1 MGRYS
6 GSGRATTS
14 GYLFLDVR
22 YLQRNGYL
30 RPGTASSQRWS
41 RRGEQLA
48 SINLSAWDG
57 HVTLSYRTRD
67 RGSEEWEQKEYP
79 VSLEWTRCNYGG
91 ERAWF
96 RCPALRCGRRVAILY
111 GGSIFACRRCHN
123 LAYDS
128 QSETRHGRML
138 LKAQAIREKLGG
150 TPCIADE
157 FPQKPKGM
165 HWLTY
170 HRLRQKA
177 DDAENQSWPPWVYK
191 MMKTEQKRK

>member
-6 GSGRATTS
+6 GSARATTS

-30 RPGTASSQRWS
+30 RPGSSSSQRWS
-41 RRGEQLA
+41 CRGEPSG
-48 SINLSAWDG
+48 SINLSACDG
-57 HVTLSYRTRD
+57 YVKLSYRTRD
-67 RGSEEWEQKEYP
+67 RSQEWEQKEYP

-91 ERAWF
+91 ERPWF
-96 RCPALRCGRRVAILY
+96 RCPAARCGRRVAILY

-138 LKAQAIREKLGG
+138 LKAQAIRERLGG
-150 TPCIADE
+150 TPCVADE
-157 FPQKPKGM
+157 FPGSPRACTGVPITGCAK
-165 HWLTY
+165 
-170 HRLRQKA
+170 
-177 DDAENQSWPPWVYK
+177 
-191 MMKTEQKRK
+191 

>member
-30 RPGTASSQRWS
+30 RPGTGSSQRWS
-41 RRGEQLA
+41 RRGEPFG
-48 SINLSAWDG
+48 SINLNAWDG
-57 HVTLSYRTRD
+57 HVVLSYRTRD
-67 RGSEEWEQKEYP
+67 PGSEEWEQKEYP

-96 RCPALRCGRRVAILY
+96 LCPASNCGRRVAILY
-111 GGSIFACRRCHN
+111 GGSIFACRHCHN

-150 TPCIADE
+150 TPCVADE
-157 FPQKPKGM
+157 FPHKPKGM
-165 HWLTY
+165 HWRTY
-170 HRLRQKA
+170 NRLRQKA
-177 DDAENQSWPPWVYK
+177 DEAEDQSWPPWVYK
-191 MMKTEQKRK
+191 MMAARA